1 MKANYLIASMAAAAL
16 LLASCQRE
24 ELGGSSLSGE
34 EVTVSI
40 SAVMPDG
47 GSAVVK
53 SDKEPGNG
61 SFANRCIMQIYYLP
75 DRESGSADPIPYG
88 DRVTVAVSG
97 MKALFPDQRLVSGH
111 DYRFVFWAD
120 HVTDNSSAEAL
131 AQDLHYDTEE
141 FPIVSFKEEED
152 GTLSYSSNDDTR
164 DAFFAAEVR
173 NISGPSS
180 LSFDLKRPF
189 GQLNIITNDWG
200 AIPEGAAADQLRPA
214 MVKLTFNGVPNTI
227 DLLTGEVSDAA
238 GISGEA
244 VEVSKIAQDGD
255 AKHLSFDYI
264 LAKEG
269 EQTILPGFTMD
280 FLADDGNTKVTDTY
294 TFTNIPVQRNY
305 QTNVRGNLLT
315 DRTGVEIEVVPE
327 FYTPAIEISTEEE
340 LVGILTNGGNA
351 VLTGDVTVS
360 SQYLTL
366 EEGENA
372 LLDLAD
378 HTITFD
384 ANGTALTATGA
395 SVTFKNGTIIADKI
409 EKVNVSAMTLGE
421 NGSMELDGITMVTN
435 GTGPS
440 IPQGAHGSRLT
451 IRNSNI
457 AAPSAYAVS
466 TNASVAT
473 QDVVITLENS
483 EFSGST
489 PVFINIPCTLN
500 MSGCTVNATMHGLVI
515 RGGTATVK
523 DCHITMTYPEDE
535 TQDDAESMADYFD
548 NRNWG
553 TGNTIN
559 LAAIVVG
566 NKVDANS
573 PSYKYPSVLSIENS
587 TIETTGIY
595 AGLFPALY
603 VWANQEAEN
612 GVTITYD
619 STTKFYGARTYGN
632 DGANTTVNGSAPVSD
647 EGDTRPTE

>member
-1 MKANYLIASMAAAAL
+1 MKMNRILSATIAAGTAAVML
-16 LLASCQRE
+16 FASCQRD
-24 ELGGSSLSGE
+24 ELTGGAPAGE

-40 SAVMPDG
+40 SAVMPEGGEPVVRSATDPGDG
-47 GSAVVK
+47 
-53 SDKEPGNG
+53 SDV
-61 SFANRCIMQIYYLP
+61 NRCIMSIYL
-75 DRESGSADPIPYG
+75 ADEDLQAPILYAEK
-88 DRVTVAVSG
+88 VIASVSG
-97 MKALFPDQRLVSGH
+97 KTAVFPDQRLVSGH
-111 DYRFVFWAD
+111 EYRFVFWAD
-120 HVTDNSSAEAL
+120 HVADNTSETGRAA
-131 AQDLHYDTEE
+131 DLHYDTQK
-141 FPIVSFKEEED
+141 FPTVSFKDEAA
-152 GTLSYSSNDDTR
+152 YKSNDDTR
-164 DAFFAAEVR
+164 DAFFLVEDVTV
-173 NISGPSS
+173 SGPSTQ
-180 LSFDLKRPF
+180 SFELRRPF

-200 AIPEGAAADQLRPA
+200 AIPDEAAAQLRPA
-214 MVKLTFNGVPNTI
+214 KVKLTFYDVPNTI

-238 GISGEA
+238 DISGEA

-264 LAKEG
+264 LAEPDD
-269 EQTILPGFTMD
+269 QTILPDFTMD
-280 FLADDGNTKVTDTY
+280 FLADDDNTKVTDTY

-440 IPQGAHGSRLT
+440 IPEGAHGSRLT

-483 EFSGST
+483 EFSGSS

-500 MSGCTVNATMHGLVI
+500 MSGCMVNATMHGLVV

-535 TQDDAESMADYFD
+535 TQDEAESMADYFD

-619 STTKFYGARTYGN
+619 SNTKFYGARIYGN

>member
-1 MKANYLIASMAAAAL
+1 MM
-16 LLASCQRE
+16 LLASCQRD
-24 ELGGSSLSGE
+24 ELTGGTPAGE

-40 SAVMPDG
+40 SAVMPEGGEPVVRSATDPGDG
-47 GSAVVK
+47 
-53 SDKEPGNG
+53 SDV
-61 SFANRCIMQIYYLP
+61 NRCIMSIYL
-75 DRESGSADPIPYG
+75 ADEDLQAPILYSEK
-88 DRVTVAVSG
+88 VTASVSG
-97 MKALFPDQRLVSGH
+97 KTAVFPDQRLVSGH
-111 DYRFVFWAD
+111 KYRFVFWAD
-120 HVTDNSSAEAL
+120 YVADNTSETGRATDLN
-131 AQDLHYDTEE
+131 YDTQN
-141 FPIVSFKEEED
+141 FPTVSFKD
-152 GTLSYSSNDDTR
+152 GAAYKSNDDTR
-164 DAFFAAEVR
+164 DAFFLVEDVTV
-173 NISGPSS
+173 SGPSTQ
-180 LSFDLKRPF
+180 SFELRRPF

-200 AIPEGAAADQLRPA
+200 AIPEEAAAQLRPA
-214 MVKLTFNGVPNTI
+214 KVKLTFNDVPNTI
-227 DLLTGEVSDAA
+227 DLLTGEVSGAA
-238 GISGEA
+238 YLTGEA
-244 VEVSKIAQDGD
+244 VEVSEIAQDGD

-269 EQTILPGFTMD
+269 EQTILPDFTMD
-280 FLADDGNTKVTDTY
+280 FLAEDGKTKVTDIY

-619 STTKFYGARTYGN
+619 SNTKFYGARTYGN

>member
-1 MKANYLIASMAAAAL
+1 MKMNRITLTTIAAGAGILM
-16 LLASCQRE
+16 LLASCQRD
-24 ELGGSSLSGE
+24 ELTGGTPAGE

-40 SAVMPDG
+40 SAVMPEGGEPVVRSATDPGDG
-47 GSAVVK
+47 
-53 SDKEPGNG
+53 SDV
-61 SFANRCIMQIYYLP
+61 NRCIMSIYL
-75 DRESGSADPIPYG
+75 ADEDLQAPILYAEK
-88 DRVTVAVSG
+88 VTASVSG
-97 MKALFPDQRLVSGH
+97 KTAVFPDQRLVSGH
-111 DYRFVFWAD
+111 EYRFVFWAD
-120 HVTDNSSAEAL
+120 YVADNTSETGRATDLN
-131 AQDLHYDTEE
+131 YDTQS
-141 FPIVSFKEEED
+141 FPTVSFKD
-152 GTLSYSSNDDTR
+152 GAAYKSNDDTR
-164 DAFFAAEVR
+164 DAFFLVEDVTV
-173 NISGPSS
+173 SGPSTQ
-180 LSFDLKRPF
+180 SFELRRPF

-200 AIPEGAAADQLRPA
+200 AIPKEAADQLRPA
-214 MVKLTFNGVPNTI
+214 KVKLTFNDVPNTI
-227 DLLTGEVSDAA
+227 DLLTGEVSGAA
-238 GISGEA
+238 DLTGKA
-244 VEVSKIAQDGD
+244 VEVSEIAQDGD

-269 EQTILPGFTMD
+269 EQTILPDFTMD
-280 FLADDGNTKVTDTY
+280 FLADNGNTKVTDTY

-500 MSGCTVNATMHGLVI
+500 MSGCTVNAAMHGLVI

-619 STTKFYGARTYGN
+619 SNTKFYGARTYGN

>member
-1 MKANYLIASMAAAAL
+1 MNRKYFLVLLAGAAMM
-16 LLASCQRE
+16 LLASCQRD
-24 ELGGSSLSGE
+24 ELTVGAPAGE

-40 SAVMPDG
+40 SAVMPEGGEPVVRSAADPGDG
-47 GSAVVK
+47 
-53 SDKEPGNG
+53 SDV
-61 SFANRCIMQIYYLP
+61 NRCIMSIYL
-75 DRESGSADPIPYG
+75 ADEGLAGGPILYAEK
-88 DRVTVAVSG
+88 VIAQVSG
-97 MKALFPDQRLVSGH
+97 KTAVFPDQRLVSGH
-111 DYRFVFWAD
+111 EYRFVFWAD
-120 HVTDNSSAEAL
+120 YVADNTSETGRATDLN
-131 AQDLHYDTEE
+131 YDTQS
-141 FPIVSFKEEED
+141 FPTVSFKD
-152 GTLSYSSNDDTR
+152 GAAYKSNDDTR
-164 DAFFAAEVR
+164 DAFFLVKDVTV
-173 NISGPSS
+173 SGPSTQ
-180 LSFDLKRPF
+180 SFELRRPF

-200 AIPEGAAADQLRPA
+200 AIPKEAADQLRPA
-214 MVKLTFNGVPNTI
+214 KVKLTFNYVPNTI
-227 DLLTGEVSDAA
+227 DLLTGEVSGAA
-238 GISGEA
+238 DLTGEA
-244 VEVSKIAQDGD
+244 VEVSEIAQDGD

-269 EQTILPGFTMD
+269 EQTILLDFTMD

-315 DRTGVEIEVVPE
+315 DRTGVEIEVVPD

-384 ANGTALTATGA
+384 ATGTALTATGS

-409 EKVNVSAMTLGE
+409 EKVSVSAMTLGE

-435 GTGPS
+435 GTGPC
-440 IPQGAHGSRLT
+440 IPQGAHRSKLT

-457 AAPSAYAVS
+457 TASSAYAVS

-483 EFSGST
+483 EFSGKS
-489 PVFINIPCTLN
+489 PVFINIPCTLT
-500 MSGCTVNATMHGLVI
+500 MTGCTVNGTMHGLAV
-515 RGGTATVK
+515 RGGNATVK
-523 DCHITMTYPEDE
+523 DCHITMIYSEDATE
-535 TQDDAESMADYFD
+535 EHAQEMANYFESS
-548 NRNWG
+548 NWG
-553 TGNTIN
+553 SGNSIN

-566 NKVDANS
+566 NKVDDNS
-573 PSYKYPSVLSIENS
+573 KSYKYRSVLNIENS
-587 TIETTGIY
+587 TIET
-595 AGLFPALY
+595 AGVHADLFPALY
-603 VWANQEAEN
+603 VWANKEAEN

-619 STTKFYGARTYGN
+619 AATKFYGARTYGN

>member
-1 MKANYLIASMAAAAL
+1 MNRITLTTIAAGAGILM
-16 LLASCQRE
+16 LLASCQRD
-24 ELGGSSLSGE
+24 ELTGGTPAGE

-40 SAVMPDG
+40 SAVMPEGGEPVVRSATDPGDG
-47 GSAVVK
+47 
-53 SDKEPGNG
+53 SDV
-61 SFANRCIMQIYYLP
+61 NRCIMSIYL
-75 DRESGSADPIPYG
+75 ADEDLQAPILYAEK
-88 DRVTVAVSG
+88 VTASVSG
-97 MKALFPDQRLVSGH
+97 KTAVFPDQRLVSGH
-111 DYRFVFWAD
+111 EYRFVFWAD
-120 HVTDNSSAEAL
+120 YVADNTSETGRATDLN
-131 AQDLHYDTEE
+131 YDTQS
-141 FPIVSFKEEED
+141 FPTVSFKD
-152 GTLSYSSNDDTR
+152 GAAYKSNDDTR
-164 DAFFAAEVR
+164 DAFFLVEDVTV
-173 NISGPSS
+173 SGPSTQ
-180 LSFDLKRPF
+180 SFELRRPF

-200 AIPEGAAADQLRPA
+200 AIPKEAADQLRPA
-214 MVKLTFNGVPNTI
+214 KVKLTFNDVPNTI
-227 DLLTGEVSDAA
+227 DLLTGEVSNAA

-619 STTKFYGARTYGN
+619 SNTKFYGARTYGN

>member
-1 MKANYLIASMAAAAL
+1 MM
-16 LLASCQRE
+16 LLASCQRD
-24 ELGGSSLSGE
+24 ELTGGTPAGE

-40 SAVMPDG
+40 SAVMPEGGEPVVRSAADPGDG
-47 GSAVVK
+47 
-53 SDKEPGNG
+53 SDV
-61 SFANRCIMQIYYLP
+61 NRCIMSIYL
-75 DRESGSADPIPYG
+75 ADEDLQAPILYAEK
-88 DRVTVAVSG
+88 VIASVSG
-97 MKALFPDQRLVSGH
+97 KTAVFPDQRLVSGH
-111 DYRFVFWAD
+111 KYRFVFWAD
-120 HVTDNSSAEAL
+120 YVTDNSSEDGRAA
-131 AQDLHYDTEE
+131 DLHYDTQN
-141 FPIVSFKEEED
+141 FPTVSFKD
-152 GTLSYSSNDDTR
+152 GAAYKSNDDTR
-164 DAFFAAEVR
+164 DAFFLSEVVTV
-173 NISGPSS
+173 SGPSTQ
-180 LSFDLKRPF
+180 SFELRRPF

-200 AIPEGAAADQLRPA
+200 AIPDEAAAQLRPA
-214 MVKLTFNGVPNTI
+214 KVKLTFYDVPNTI
-227 DLLTGEVSDAA
+227 DLLTGEVSGAA
-238 GISGEA
+238 DISGEA

-264 LAKEG
+264 LAEPDD
-269 EQTILPGFTMD
+269 QTILTDFTMD
-280 FLADDGNTKVTDTY
+280 FLADDDNTKVTDTY

-440 IPQGAHGSRLT
+440 IPEGAHGSRLT

-483 EFSGST
+483 EFSGSS

-500 MSGCTVNATMHGLVI
+500 MSGCMVNATMHGLVV

-523 DCHITMTYPEDE
+523 DCHITMTYPKDE
-535 TQDDAESMADYFD
+535 TQDEAESMADYFD

-619 STTKFYGARTYGN
+619 SNTKFYGARIYGN

>member
-1 MKANYLIASMAAAAL
+1 MKKLFLLTTVLLFGMTACQKTEMSDATSGNTQITIKASFPAQMAETRAA
-16 LLASCQRE
+16 
-24 ELGGSSLSGE
+24 GDGT
-34 EVTVSI
+34 TV
-40 SAVMPDG
+40 D
-47 GSAVVK
+47 
-53 SDKEPGNG
+53 
-61 SFANRCIMQIYYLP
+61 RCIMQIYLDGELYGERQVAEVNGLKATF
-75 DRESGSADPIPYG
+75 SA
-88 DRVTVAVSG
+88 
-97 MKALFPDQRLVSGH
+97 RLVAGKTF
-111 DYRFVFWAD
+111 DLVFWAD
-120 HVTDNSSAEAL
+120 KKGADLNT
-131 AQDLHYDTEE
+131 DLHYNTAD
-141 FPIVSFKEEED
+141 
-152 GTLSYSSNDDTR
+152 LSNVTFAEGDAYLGNDDAR
-164 DAFFAAEVR
+164 DAFFGTAQVVADQSKAVSVELR
-173 NISGPSS
+173 
-180 LSFDLKRPF
+180 RPF

-200 AIPEGAAADQLRPA
+200 AIPDEAAAQLRPA
-214 MVKLTFNGVPNTI
+214 KVKLTFYDVPNTI
-227 DLLTGEVSDAA
+227 DLLTGEVSGAA
-238 GISGEA
+238 DISGEA

-264 LAKEG
+264 LAEPDD
-269 EQTILPGFTMD
+269 QTILTDFTMD
-280 FLADDGNTKVTDTY
+280 FLADDDNTKVTDTY

-440 IPQGAHGSRLT
+440 IPEGAHGSRLT

-483 EFSGST
+483 EFSGSS

-500 MSGCTVNATMHGLVI
+500 MSGCMVNATMHGLVV

-523 DCHITMTYPEDE
+523 DCHITMTYPKDE
-535 TQDDAESMADYFD
+535 TQDEAESMADYFD
-548 NRNWG
+548 NRNV
-553 TGNTIN
+553 N
-559 LAAIVVG
+559 VKF
-566 NKVDANS
+566 KVANNHNVI
-573 PSYKYPSVLSIENS
+573 SYYSFK
-587 TIETTGIY
+587 
-595 AGLFPALY
+595 
-603 VWANQEAEN
+603 
-612 GVTITYD
+612 
-619 STTKFYGARTYGN
+619 
-632 DGANTTVNGSAPVSD
+632 
-647 EGDTRPTE
+647 

>member
-1 MKANYLIASMAAAAL
+1 MNRKYFLVLLAGAAMM
-16 LLASCQRE
+16 LLASCQRD
-24 ELGGSSLSGE
+24 ELTGGTPAGE

-40 SAVMPDG
+40 SAVMPEG
-47 GSAVVK
+47 GEPVVRSAA
-53 SDKEPGNG
+53 DPGNG
-61 SFANRCIMQIYYLP
+61 SDVNRCIMSIYL
-75 DRESGSADPIPYG
+75 ADEDLQAPILYAKK
-88 DRVTVAVSG
+88 VIASVSG
-97 MKALFPDQRLVSGH
+97 KTAVFPDQRLVSGH
-111 DYRFVFWAD
+111 EYRFVFWAD
-120 HVTDNSSAEAL
+120 QVADNTSETGRAA
-131 AQDLHYDTEE
+131 DLHYDTQN
-141 FPIVSFKEEED
+141 FPTVSFKD
-152 GTLSYSSNDDTR
+152 GAAYKSNDDTR
-164 DAFFAAEVR
+164 DAFFLSKVVTV
-173 NISGPSS
+173 SGPSTQ
-180 LSFDLKRPF
+180 SFELRRPF

-200 AIPEGAAADQLRPA
+200 AIPDEAAAQLRPA
-214 MVKLTFNGVPNTI
+214 KVKLTFNEVPNTI

-238 GISGEA
+238 DISGEA
-244 VEVSKIAQDGD
+244 VEVSEIAQDGD

-269 EQTILPGFTMD
+269 EQTILPDFTMD

-421 NGSMELDGITMVTN
+421 SGSMELDGITMVTN

-603 VWANQEAEN
+603 VWANQEAKN

-619 STTKFYGARTYGN
+619 SNTKFYGARTYGN

>member
-1 MKANYLIASMAAAAL
+1 MKMNRITLTTIAAGAGILM
-16 LLASCQRE
+16 LLASCQRD
-24 ELGGSSLSGE
+24 ELTGGTPAGE

-40 SAVMPDG
+40 SAVMPEGGEPVVRSATDPGDG
-47 GSAVVK
+47 
-53 SDKEPGNG
+53 SDV
-61 SFANRCIMQIYYLP
+61 NRCIMSIYL
-75 DRESGSADPIPYG
+75 ADEDLQAPILYAEK
-88 DRVTVAVSG
+88 VTASVSG
-97 MKALFPDQRLVSGH
+97 KTAVFPDQRLVSGH
-111 DYRFVFWAD
+111 EYRFVFWAD
-120 HVTDNSSAEAL
+120 YVADNTSETGRATDLN
-131 AQDLHYDTEE
+131 YDTQS
-141 FPIVSFKEEED
+141 FPTVSFKD
-152 GTLSYSSNDDTR
+152 GAAYKSNDDTR
-164 DAFFAAEVR
+164 DAFFLVEDVTV
-173 NISGPSS
+173 SGPSTQ
-180 LSFDLKRPF
+180 SFELRRPF

-200 AIPEGAAADQLRPA
+200 AIPKEAADQLRPA
-214 MVKLTFNGVPNTI
+214 KVKLTFNDVPNTI
-227 DLLTGEVSDAA
+227 DLLTGEVSNAA
-238 GISGEA
+238 DISGEA

-573 PSYKYPSVLSIENS
+573 PSYKYSSVLSIENS

-619 STTKFYGARTYGN
+619 SNTKFYGARTYGN

-647 EGDTRPTE
+647 KGDTRPTE